1 MLVLTRKPGEKLI
14 IGNGITVTLVAVR
27 GGRVRLGI
35 EAPVDVSVM
44 RSELID
50 LPNDPT
56 SVETPVDADL
66 EVKPRCWRDPAGSDH
81 TRAPR
86 RARRVLRS
94 RRAAAVPRS

>member
-50 LPNDPT
+50 LPND
-56 SVETPVDADL
+56 SAADETDADL
-66 EVKPRCWRDPAGSDH
+66 EVKPACWRDPAGSDH
-81 TRAPR
+81 ARA
-86 RARRVLRS
+86 S
-94 RRAAAVPRS
+94 RRASRILRPRLV